1 MYGKLPS
8 GNGNVRF
15 MTNRSMNVRAANPTG
30 IVIII
35 DISMFPLAIKQHAT
49 TYAIE
54 EYRKAVMPRFV
65 NISPTNA
72 ALIAKSRYMTLF
84 KTVRFTVPTPIAT
97 APITNGIV
105 F

>member
-1 MYGKLPS
+1 
-8 GNGNVRF
+8 
-15 MTNRSMNVRAANPTG
+15 
-30 IVIII
+30 
-35 DISMFPLAIKQHAT
+35 MFPLAIKQHAT